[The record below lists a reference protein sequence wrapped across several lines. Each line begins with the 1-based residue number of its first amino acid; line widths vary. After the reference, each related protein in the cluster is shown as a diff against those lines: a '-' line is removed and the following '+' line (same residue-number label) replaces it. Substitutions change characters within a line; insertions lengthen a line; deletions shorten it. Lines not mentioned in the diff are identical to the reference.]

1 MLTMK
6 IICVGRNYA
15 AHASELNNT
24 VEEEPVIFMKPETAL
39 IPARQPFFIP
49 DHSEDVHFE
58 TELVVRINKVGK
70 HIEERFAHRY
80 YDEVSLGIDF
90 TARDTQ
96 SKLKGKGL
104 PWELSKGFDGSAPV
118 GTFVPLRRFNK
129 SVQDLKFTLHVNGE
143 LRQSGHTA
151 DMIFSVDRIISF
163 VSAFFTL
170 KIGDYIFT
178 GTPEGVGKVQAGD
191 HLLAELEGERLLNLS
206 VR

>member
-1 MLTMK
+1 MK

-15 AHASELNNT
+15 AHARELNNA

-49 DHSEDVHFE
+49 DHAEDIHFE

-96 SKLKGKGL
+96 SKLKSKGL

-118 GTFVPLRRFNK
+118 GTFIPLQRLNK
-129 SVQDLKFTLHVNGE
+129 SVQDLRFTLHVNGE

-151 DMIFSVDRIISF
+151 DMIFSVDRIIAF
-163 VSAFFTL
+163 VSAYFTL

-191 HLLAELEGERLLNLS
+191 QLIAELEGERLLNLA

>member
-1 MLTMK
+1 MK

-15 AHASELNNT
+15 AHARELNNA

-49 DHSEDVHFE
+49 DHAADIHFE

-96 SKLKGKGL
+96 NRLKGKGL

-118 GTFVPLRRFNK
+118 GSFVPLQRLNK

-151 DMIFSVDRIISF
+151 DMIFSVDRIIAF
-163 VSAFFTL
+163 VSAYFTL

-191 HLLAELEGERLLNLS
+191 QLFAELEGERLLNLA

>member
-1 MLTMK
+1 MK

-15 AHASELNNT
+15 AHARELNNAI
-24 VEEEPVIFMKPETAL
+24 EEEPVIFMKPETAL

-49 DHSEDVHFE
+49 GHAEDIHFE

-96 SKLKGKGL
+96 SKLKSKGL

-118 GTFVPLRRFNK
+118 GTFIPLQRLNK
-129 SVQDLKFTLHVNGE
+129 SVQDLRFTLHVNGE

-151 DMIFSVDRIISF
+151 DMIFSVDRIIAF
-163 VSAFFTL
+163 VSAYFTL

-191 HLLAELEGERLLNLS
+191 QLITELEGERLLNLA

>member
-1 MLTMK
+1 MK

-15 AHASELNNT
+15 AHARELNNA

-49 DHSEDVHFE
+49 DHAADIHFE

-96 SKLKGKGL
+96 NKLKGKGL

-118 GTFVPLRRFNK
+118 GSFVPLQRLNK

-151 DMIFSVDRIISF
+151 DMIFSVDRIIAF
-163 VSAFFTL
+163 VSAYFTL

-191 HLLAELEGERLLNLS
+191 QLIAELEGERLLNLA

>member
-1 MLTMK
+1 MK

-15 AHASELNNT
+15 AHARELNNA

-49 DHSEDVHFE
+49 DHAEDFHFE

-96 SKLKGKGL
+96 SKLKSKGL

-118 GTFVPLRRFNK
+118 GTFIPLQRLNK
-129 SVQDLKFTLHVNGE
+129 SVQDLRFTLHVNGE
-143 LRQSGHTA
+143 VRQSGHTA
-151 DMIFSVDRIISF
+151 DMIFSVDRIIAF
-163 VSAFFTL
+163 VSAYFTL

-191 HLLAELEGERLLNLS
+191 QLIAELEGERLLNLA